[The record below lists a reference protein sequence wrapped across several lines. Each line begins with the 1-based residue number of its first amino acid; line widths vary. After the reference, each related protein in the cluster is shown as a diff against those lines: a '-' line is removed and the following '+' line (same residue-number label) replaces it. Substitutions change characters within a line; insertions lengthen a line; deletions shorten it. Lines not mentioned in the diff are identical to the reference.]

1 MPKIRKKSN
10 KRQTL
15 KKKYSIQKQ
24 VKEGKRKMKKEAKKL
39 KAKGIMPKSKFI
51 AWV

>member
-1 MPKIRKKSN
+1 MPKVRRKEN

-39 KAKGIMPKSKFI
+39 RAKGISPLGKKL
-51 AWV
+51 V